1 MTDGLTRHE
10 EEVLLAR
17 PVQSLLTDAD
27 RRAFAGRRCLIT
39 GAGGSVGAELARQI
53 ASCRP
58 AHLTVLDHGEH
69 SLFSIERELRES
81 HHDLALEA
89 VLADVTR
96 PSSIRAAVTRSRPDL
111 VFHAAAYK
119 HVTMAER
126 AACAA
131 TRVNVLGTAELLTA
145 LRGTGARFVL
155 VSSDKAAAPTSVM
168 GATKRL
174 AERITVAH
182 ADLGVSPLVVRFGNV
197 LASSGSF
204 VALMLDRMRQ
214 GKSLQLTHEDAT
226 RYFMSL
232 SEAASLVMK
241 AATIGAAGE
250 TLWLDMGEQ
259 VRMGDLADRIQE
271 LGVARGWSR
280 VPVEHIGLRPGEK
293 LVEQLVAEGVTESA
307 TMDPRI
313 RVART
318 AQVAR
323 WRWEVTLRML
333 RSRVA
338 IEDGRRVLQTLSG
351 AVEGFEPSE
360 QAWSTAGGWPAATAT
375 ARPAQTVWPRSSD
388 AAPAVRAADLRR
400 RPRDGRVRAPEGVA
414 GPTRAAGRTPQRPIG
429 VPATPRCAPLPR

>member
-1 MTDGLTRHE
+1 MTDGLTKHE

-17 PVQSLLTDAD
+17 PVQSLLTASD
-27 RRAFAGRRCLIT
+27 RDAFAGRRCLIT
-39 GAGGSVGAELARQI
+39 GAGGSVGSELARQI
-53 ASCRP
+53 ASCTP
-58 AHLTVLDHGEH
+58 AHLTVLDQSEHG
-69 SLFSIERELRES
+69 LFSIERELREC
-81 HHDLALEA
+81 HPDLALEA

-96 PSSIRAAVTRSRPDL
+96 TASMRAAVTRSRPEL

-131 TRVNVLGTAELLTA
+131 ARVNVLGTAELLTA

-174 AERITVAH
+174 AECLTVAH
-182 ADLGVSPLVVRFGNV
+182 ADLGLSPLVVRFGNV

-214 GKSLQLTHEDAT
+214 GRPLQVTHVEAT

-259 VRMGDLADRIQE
+259 VRMGDLADRLQTI
-271 LGVARGWSR
+271 GVARGWPR

-293 LVEQLVAEGVTESA
+293 LVEQLVGEGVTETA
-307 TMDPRI
+307 TVDPRI

-318 AQVAR
+318 AHAAF
-323 WRWEVTLRML
+323 WRWELTLQAL
-333 RSRVA
+333 RRRVA
-338 IEDGRRVLQTLSG
+338 LEDGRGVLQTLRG

-360 QAWSTAGGWPAATAT
+360 QAWSMAGGWRVETHAV
-375 ARPAQTVWPRSSD
+375 RPA
-388 AAPAVRAADLRR
+388 
-400 RPRDGRVRAPEGVA
+400 
-414 GPTRAAGRTPQRPIG
+414 RT
-429 VPATPRCAPLPR
+429 A